1 MIITVSRIETLNNSV
16 WGNPRFKL
24 HTADGAYTT
33 MSDAAFCVGLMN
45 GWDSTHDKYGR
56 LAKVE
61 LTRAGRVRALTW
73 LVDCHEV
80 YHARSK
86 VEALRDQRAGRL
98 SDENLLEQFRKSIE
112 SFKELLNL
120 HRVDTGCTEFH

>member
-1 MIITVSRIETLNNSV
+1 VIITVSSIETLKNSV

-24 HTADGAYTT
+24 HTADGPYIT
-33 MSDAAFCVGLMN
+33 MSDAAFCVGIMN

-73 LVDCHEV
+73 LVNCHDV
-80 YHARSK
+80 DRVRAV
-86 VEALRDQRAGRL
+86 VERLRDERAGRL
-98 SDENLLEQFRKSIE
+98 SDESLLERFRKRID
-112 SFKELLNL
+112 ELTETVAS
-120 HRVDTGCTEFH
+120 HRAQTGCTEFH